1 MLNEVVSYIEQCL
14 RSHLNPRCKPVF
26 VSFRPSRPPPQFYL
40 LVSVSPTDVFLSPP
54 FFPPFFPSYFPSLS
68 HILSPLSPRSRSLC
82 SSTWLLSYRRTSSPL
97 RRSPPPPFAPPCI
110 AASRLRSVCY
120 TEGNIALQ
128 LRSSL
133 GTIIRCYVS

>member
-40 LVSVSPTDVFLSPP
+40 LVSVSPTDVFLSSL
-54 FFPPFFPSYFPSLS
+54 FFPPSFPL
-68 HILSPLSPRSRSLC
+68 ISPLFR
-82 SSTWLLSYRRTSSPL
+82 TFYLLYRLGRGPSVLLRGSFPIVEPARHYVAAPLRTS
-97 RRSPPPPFAPPCI
+97 CI